1 MSSKNLYIAS
11 VIIYILSLLL
21 PLEGV
26 WFGGIIMMFLT
37 GLFSILT
44 IQEVFNTINKSND
57 ILGLLFLAL
66 PFFNIFY
73 INVAIR
79 FYKFEALFTAST
91 IVLFISTAIALA
103 FAIFVIISHAWW
115 LYSYLLWCASLI
127 IMLIALLRRW
137 RNA

>member
-1 MSSKNLYIAS
+1 MSSKNLYISS
-11 VIIYILSLLL
+11 VIIYLLSLIL
-21 PLEGV
+21 PLEGA

-44 IQEVFNTINKSND
+44 IQEVFNTINKSNE
-57 ILGLLFLAL
+57 ILGLLFMAL

-79 FYKFEALFTAST
+79 FHKFQALFTVST
-91 IVLFISTAIALA
+91 IILFISTAIALA
-103 FAIFVIISHAWW
+103 FAIFVIISNAWW
-115 LYSYLLWCASLI
+115 LYSYFLWCTSLI

-137 RNA
+137 QND